1 MNNSN
6 HPPAPSPAP
15 APREDNGSGPGYGQ
29 GYGYG
34 NGYGASARSAAD
46 FSRTWHALLERSW
59 IVALTT
65 AVLLGIGYAY
75 LRKAPVLYSA
85 TATVAAE
92 QDQQNIL
99 GTRAVQ
105 NQDIQAVDYL
115 QTVAQSLTSRPLLE
129 RMAETNQLWTDPRF
143 LAAPQSPTNRGA
155 ILNAFEKL
163 WPAAPPAATP
173 VPATNHAR
181 ILNALE
187 KIVAVK
193 LRRGTR
199 LIDITVTHRVPEL
212 AERIANSIVTA
223 YVSERA
229 EREDSSIGNV
239 NASLAKEAERL
250 RTKLEQS
257 VNALQTYKEESK
269 SPSLE
274 ESQNTVVAKLK
285 EMSTKST
292 EAKSVRI
299 TKETEYAQVL
309 NLGSNIE
316 ALMTVPAVAED
327 PTVLSLQSRLTQ
339 AENDFAA
346 LAKRYRDKHPK
357 YVQSTTQIAELRTDV
372 TNAVV
377 NAVKTLKAGLD
388 SAKAAEVAIDEA
400 MQTQEAAALELSK
413 LSIQYGV
420 LAREVE
426 SDRTLYDAVLR
437 GMKEAWVNK
446 ETQQGGIIRLVQ
458 PAHLPELPV
467 SPRKTAIMAMSGMAG
482 IFLGVLLVMGLRVTD
497 TSIKTVDEAETILG
511 LSVFSVVPHMRGL
524 KNGHS
529 RLVVSD
535 DAGSEVAEAFR
546 TLRTSFAMLGRAEER
561 RVFLF
566 TSAMPSEGKTFCSIN
581 YAASLAQLGH
591 KTLLI
596 DADLRKPAVE
606 ANLLGGKTSSVG
618 ITDYLT
624 GQKKLDQVIQ
634 PSKVANLFFIS
645 GGSVAVSPAELVAK
659 DGLTSLIQI
668 ALQGYDRVVI
678 DSAPI
683 NAVSDTLLMCKSVQT
698 VCLVVRASYT
708 SSRYV
713 FRCVQL
719 LQSAEASLAGIV
731 LNRMP
736 QRRRAGYG
744 AYYDYQHH
752 GKYGKNGVYGNR

>member
-1 MNNSN
+1 MNTKDPTS
-6 HPPAPSPAP
+6 APNPTPGS
-15 APREDNGSGPGYGQ
+15 RENP
-29 GYGYG
+29 GYG
-34 NGYGASARSAAD
+34 NGYGYGYSSQNSGD
-46 FSRTWHALLERSW
+46 FARTWHALVERAW
-59 IVALTT
+59 IVILTT
-65 AVLLGIGYAY
+65 TVLLGVGYAY
-75 LRKAPVLYSA
+75 IRTAPVLYSS
-85 TATVAAE
+85 TATIQAE
-92 QDQQNIL
+92 QDQPNIL
-99 GTRAVQ
+99 RMQTVQ
-105 NQDIQAVDYL
+105 RQDIQAVDYL

-129 RMAETNQLWTDPRF
+129 RVADTNQLWTDPRF
-143 LAAPQSPTNRGA
+143 LAAAGD
-155 ILNAFEKL
+155 
-163 WPAAPPAATP
+163 
-173 VPATNHAR
+173 VTNHAR
-181 ILNALE
+181 VLNALE
-187 KIVAVK
+187 KMVHTK

-212 AERIANSIVTA
+212 TERIANSIFAA
-223 YVSERA
+223 YLSTRA
-229 EREDSSIGNV
+229 EREDMSVGLV
-239 NASLAKEAERL
+239 NESLAKEAERL
-250 RTKLEQS
+250 RKKLEQS
-257 VNALQTYKEESK
+257 VSALQTYKEESK
-269 SPSLE
+269 AASLD

-285 EMSTKST
+285 ELSTKAT

-299 TKETEYAQVL
+299 NKETEYSQVM
-309 NLGSNIE
+309 NLGTNME
-316 ALMTVPAVAED
+316 ALMTVPAVAGD
-327 PTVLSLQSRLTQ
+327 PTVLALQSSLTR

-346 LAKRYRDKHPK
+346 LGKRYKEKHPK
-357 YVQSTTQIAELRTDV
+357 YIQAMTQIAELRVDV
-372 TNAVV
+372 TNAVH

-388 SAKAAEVAIDEA
+388 SAKAAEQALDEA

-426 SDRTLYDAVLR
+426 SDRTLYDAVLK
-437 GMKEAWVNK
+437 GMKEAWVTK
-446 ETQQGGIIRLVQ
+446 ETQQGGIIRLVE
-458 PAHLPELPV
+458 PAHLPESPV
-467 SPRKTAIMAMSGMAG
+467 SPRKTAIMAMAG
-482 IFLGVLLVMGLRVTD
+482 LAGVFLGVLIVMGLRVAD
-497 TSIKTVDEAETILG
+497 TSIKTVDEAESILG
-511 LSVFSVVPHMRGL
+511 LSVFSVVPNMRGF
-524 KNGHS
+524 KNGDP
-529 RLVVSD
+529 RLVVSE

-546 TLRTSFAMLGRAEER
+546 TLRTSFAMLGRTEER

-566 TSAMPSEGKTFCSIN
+566 TSAMPAEGKTFCSIN
-581 YAASLAQLGH
+581 YAASLAQLGR

-606 ANLLGGKTSSVG
+606 ANLLGHQNSSVG

-624 GQKKLDQVIQ
+624 GQKKLDQVVQ
-634 PSKVANLFFIS
+634 PTKIANLFFIS
-645 GGSVAVSPAELVAK
+645 GGSSAANPAELLAQ

-668 ALQGYDRVVI
+668 ALQDYDRVVI

-683 NAVSDTLLMCKSVQT
+683 NAVSDTLLMCKSAQT

-719 LQSAEASLAGIV
+719 LQSAEASIAGIV